1 MLYSIDIQH
10 FLTHAIDY
18 LTADE
23 INNLNFI
30 IISSKVM
37 NGGRSRRVI
46 KQSNLYPTIEMID
59 VYIEYKDKEIL
70 RKLYDDLLTPDPKD
84 KDNRW
89 QDNLIYTTFVDLL
102 LKNYDLVMISDQSEY
117 DYIKTIS
124 DYLKDN
130 YSIETIDLNEL
141 FSKGRI
147 GSIYIDKKEIRDK
160 AVDIRRYSVRRMQKE
175 KESTSDGRA
184 ELLGLMTKK
193 EKIRKLKSLGFKV
206 TDESDKELTKILI
219 DEWVNDSE
227 R

>member
-227 R
+227 G